1 MIVLAV
7 VVLAAQVA
15 AVPAAGEAERL
26 GRQVAETGTLASL
39 LPLLAAKDTD
49 ELIAQHPELTPAE
62 QAALRRTAATT
73 LDAAK
78 ARLFG
83 AEAKAYAAA
92 LTLAELRAMV
102 AWQTGPTAARLRMAQ
117 PKAIAAAMGAM
128 QGFDLK
134 KETWAAFCSG
144 RASCK

>member
-1 MIVLAV
+1 MIIVAMVLAG
-7 VVLAAQVA
+7 AQVA
-15 AVPAAGEAERL
+15 AAPAVTAAEAL

-49 ELIAQHPELTPAE
+49 ELVAQHPELTPAD
-62 QAALRRTAATT
+62 QAALRRTAAAT

-92 LTLAELRAMV
+92 LTLAELRAIV
-102 AWQTGPTAARLRMAQ
+102 AWQTGPTAARLRIAQ

-144 RASCK
+144 RALCK